1 MNTEEYLTIMF
12 TPAIPPGKRH
22 QIEDKLE
29 EALASIEADIN
40 GGGTELDGSSSDI
53 GIITTQTEKAIRSIR
68 QTLSSLRV
76 AQSTQIEKE
85 KTKEIIPVYG
95 DDFTYKPWWRFW

>member
-1 MNTEEYLTIMF
+1 MTEEYLTIRF
-12 TPAIPPGKRH
+12 TPAIPPEKRH

-53 GIITTQTEKAIRSIR
+53 GIVTTQTEKAIKSIR

-76 AQSTQIEKE
+76 AKSTQIEKE
-85 KTKEIIPVYG
+85 ETKEVIPVYG
-95 DDFTYKPWWRFW
+95 DDFTYKP